1 MVTGTLATNGTANAT
16 HTEPYVAIPSV
27 TGTGLEPSYTA
38 AITNPITI
46 VPLESAAAVSS
57 GSRSVTSADGGYVR
71 FAGRDSNLE

>member
-1 MVTGTLATNGTANAT
+1 MVTGTLVTNGTANAT

-46 VPLESAAAVSS
+46 VPVESVASVNS
-57 GSRSVTSADGGYVR
+57 GSQSVTSADGGYGR
-71 FAGRDSNLE
+71 FPGRDSKFE